1 MRLRP
6 IAVEEAA
13 CRKAW
18 KDKRVGTWAWH
29 LHHETLI
36 EKLNEPAK
44 NRIDYILSD
53 KPEEEQALRL
63 RLFRP
68 VKSKVL
74 AAAWAEYDKL
84 LAPARAE
91 YDKVRAAAWAE
102 YDKVLAAAHK
112 KDCRDCPWDGTS
124 IFGRST

>member
-1 MRLRP
+1 MKLRS
-6 IAVEEAA
+6 IAAEEAA

-18 KDKRVGTWAWH
+18 KGKRVGTWAWH
-29 LHHETLI
+29 LHHQQLVERLT
-36 EKLNEPAK
+36 EPAK

-53 KPEEEQALRL
+53 KPVGERALRL

-74 AAAWAEYDKL
+74 AAAWAEYDKV

-91 YDKVRAAAWAE
+91 YDKVRAAE
-102 YDKVLAAAHK
+102 HK
-112 KDCRDCPWDGTS
+112 KDCSNCPWDGTS